1 MELQRGYPMGRRTA
15 LELSPPPG
23 GPQTTAFGDVR
34 TVIAA
39 DASQALVRR
48 AGSYAHQGIADALQA
63 EVARAGLTA
72 ESGNGAALKV
82 LNLAE
87 AAALVRC
94 SRAHLSNVVNGKVRG
109 IPRLPAVRIGR
120 RVLFRRESLESWL
133 QQIESMTP
141 LPHSR

>member
-1 MELQRGYPMGRRTA
+1 MARRTA

-23 GPQTTAFGDVR
+23 GHETTAFGDAGTAVP
-34 TVIAA
+34 A
-39 DASQALVRR
+39 DASHELGRR
-48 AGSYAHQGIADALQA
+48 AGAHVHRGIADALLA
-63 EVARAGLTA
+63 EVQRVGRTIQPD
-72 ESGNGAALKV
+72 SAAPSKV

-94 SRAHLSNVVNGKVRG
+94 SRAHLSNVVNGKVHG

-120 RVLFRRESLESWL
+120 RVLFRRESLEAWL
-133 QQIESMTP
+133 QQIELITP

>member
-1 MELQRGYPMGRRTA
+1 MGRRTA
-15 LELSPPPG
+15 LELSPPHASSE
-23 GPQTTAFGDVR
+23 TTALGDVG
-34 TVIAA
+34 TVVAA
-39 DASQALVRR
+39 DASQRLARR
-48 AGSYAHQGIADALQA
+48 AGSYASQGMADASLA
-63 EVARAGLTA
+63 EAPRVDRTNQ
-72 ESGNGAALKV
+72 SGNVAPSKV

-94 SRAHLSNVVNGKVRG
+94 SRAHLSNVVNGKVHG

-133 QQIESMTP
+133 QQIESITP

>member
-1 MELQRGYPMGRRTA
+1 MGRRTA

-23 GPQTTAFGDVR
+23 GPETTAFGDVR
-34 TVIAA
+34 TVVAT
-39 DASQALVRR
+39 DAPQELARR
-48 AGSYAHQGIADALQA
+48 AGSYVHQGIADASLA
-63 EVARAGLTA
+63 ELPRVGRTIQ
-72 ESGNGAALKV
+72 SGNAAPAKV

-94 SRAHLSNVVNGKVRG
+94 SRAHLSNVVNGKVHG

-133 QQIESMTP
+133 QQIESITP
-141 LPHSR
+141 LRHSR